1 MDFIGNLVLTL
12 ASSQASVTSTTDV
25 AQQGD
30 LTTMLLTTIL
40 PFGIMIGLLYLVMI
54 RPQKKKDKQAQA
66 MRDNVH
72 VGDEVITNGGI
83 IGRVVSVKEDTIVIE
98 TGSDRS
104 KVRIKKWAIA
114 SNETIHDEDIV

>member
-1 MDFIGNLVLTL
+1 MDFIGNFVLTL
-12 ASSQASVTSTTDV
+12 ASSEAGVTSATD
-25 AQQGD
+25 APQGN
-30 LTTMLLTTIL
+30 LTSMLLTTIL

-114 SNETIHDEDIV
+114 TNETIHDEDIV